1 MKIKE
6 SLPFDVC
13 QNCDKFILKTNV
25 ETIFVNG
32 RAEKVINV
40 YCKREKQCKCQK
52 KGDEKIG

>member
-32 RAEKVINV
+32 RTEKVINV

-52 KGDEKIG
+52 KGDK